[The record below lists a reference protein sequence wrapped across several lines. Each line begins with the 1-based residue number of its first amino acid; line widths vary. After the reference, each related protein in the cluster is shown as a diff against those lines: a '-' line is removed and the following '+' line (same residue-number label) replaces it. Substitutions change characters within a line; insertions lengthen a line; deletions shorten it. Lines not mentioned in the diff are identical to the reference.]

1 MKSQHAVRRVA
12 VNMNGISVAYLM
24 GVVNAVLAAMVAF
37 GVHLNDS
44 QQVAVAGLVN
54 AALILGIHLA
64 HRLGEVQAA
73 GGSGALSRAQT
84 AEIVSDSTPAV
95 GDTPGA

>member
-12 VNMNGISVAYLM
+12 VSMNGIGVAYLM
-24 GVVNAVLAAMVAF
+24 GVVNAAVICAVSF
-37 GVHLNDS
+37 GVHLNDTQIS
-44 QQVAVAGLVN
+44 AIMGLVN
-54 AALILGIHLA
+54 AAMILGIHLA

-84 AEIVSDSTPAV
+84 AEIVNESTPTSS
-95 GDTPGA
+95 GSG